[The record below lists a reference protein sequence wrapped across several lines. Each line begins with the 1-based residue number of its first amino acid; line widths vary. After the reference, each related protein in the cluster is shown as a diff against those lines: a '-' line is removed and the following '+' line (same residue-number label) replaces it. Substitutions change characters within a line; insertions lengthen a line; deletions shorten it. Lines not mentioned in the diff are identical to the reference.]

1 MCGRSRLDQLRFDGR
16 VAIVTGAGR
25 GMGASFARTLALRG
39 AAVVVND
46 LGSSVDGVGADAG
59 PAQLVAAEIR
69 AAGGA
74 AVASSDSVATTG
86 GATAIVGA
94 ALDHFGRVDIV
105 VNNAG
110 ILTRL
115 GFPEADLHNFNHNF
129 SVHLAGA
136 SNVTRAAWP
145 HMFAEAYGRVVMIT
159 SSGLLGS
166 LVNVSYASAKAGQI
180 GLTKT
185 LALAGASQNIKVN
198 AVAPAA
204 DTRMT
209 SKATLEQRGAG
220 VALDPDL
227 VAPAVALLSHEQCP
241 ASGEIFGVGGGRVNR
256 LFIGVTDGY
265 ANHDLTPEDLFDN
278 WPHVIDETS
287 YFVPANSPDHV
298 ARLRLNLGLAD
309 RVWRRSSAEG

>member
-1 MCGRSRLDQLRFDGR
+1 
-16 VAIVTGAGR
+16 
-25 GMGASFARTLALRG
+25 MGASYARTLALRV

-59 PAQLVAAEIR
+59 PAAVVATEIE

-74 AVASSDSVATTG
+74 AVANLDSVNTTE
-86 GATAIVGA
+86 GATAIVGT
-94 ALDHFGRVDIV
+94 ALEHFGRVDIV

-115 GFPEADLHNFNHNF
+115 GFPEADLDNFNRNL

-136 SNVTRAAWP
+136 FNVTRAAWP
-145 HMFAEAYGRVVMIT
+145 HMCAKGYGRVVMIT

-185 LALAGASQNIKVN
+185 LAIVGASQNIKVN

-209 SKATLEQRGAG
+209 SKATLAQRGAG
-220 VALDPDL
+220 TALVPDL
-227 VAPAVALLSHEQCP
+227 VAPAVVLLSHERCP
-241 ASGEIFGVGGGRVNR
+241 ASGEIFGVGGGRVDR
-256 LFIGVTDGY
+256 LFIGVTEGY
-265 ANHDLTPEDLFDN
+265 ANHNLTPEDLFEN
-278 WPHVIDETS
+278 WSQVIDEAG
-287 YFVPANSPDHV
+287 YWVPANSPDHV
-298 ARLRLNLGLAD
+298 ARLRLDSGRED
-309 RVWRRSSAEG
+309 CMRRRSRSEG